1 MKCMNPITQNH
12 KRAIRNA
19 QRKLLRFSLFTF
31 HFSLFTCLV
40 VGAVNYAK
48 LVEQK
53 RAEIYAKFKDP
64 ARSPLPAVERAAF
77 KGLNYFPADESYR
90 VIARFVSADAEATPR
105 SLRRGE
111 LQFTLGGR
119 AMSLAVYAAPRRIP
133 RPIFASTKVKAET
146 LIVNFKDATSG
157 KQSQREGRVLEL
169 ERLTDNE
176 YALDFNL
183 AANSTCAYNRTSAC
197 PSVPRENTLPVA
209 VTAGEKLYQAPVTG
223 APPQSGQLFA
233 ELGWFNLINGQS
245 IRNCKMGYRT
255 FGTLNAAKSNAV
267 LFPAWFAGKSEQLAI
282 YLGPDKM
289 VDPNRYF
296 IIATDGLGNGV
307 SSSPSNTTMP
317 EGQSFPRL
325 AMRDLVNAEH
335 ELLLKVFGIQKL
347 HAVIGISMG
356 GMEAFEWAVA
366 YPDGMEKAI
375 SILGTPQLTS
385 VDKLLWTTELKAI
398 EEARRTTGN
407 GDNASALV
415 ARIHTMALATPLYH
429 TRTVPAKD
437 YEKFIANEE
446 TFYRTNFKSADW
458 AAQLQAMIDHDITIA
473 HGYSLLQ
480 ASWQVKA
487 QLLVVVARQDHMVNP
502 EPALEFARL
511 VRSKV
516 HEINND
522 CGHLYSQCEGAA
534 TVNAVVANF
543 INP

>member
-1 MKCMNPITQNH
+1 MINE
-12 KRAIRNA
+12 KRKTLF
-19 QRKLLRFSLFTF
+19 RKLIRPMLAALCLSLFTF
-31 HFSLFTCLV
+31 HFSLFT
-40 VGAVNYAK
+40 AQAANYAK
-48 LVEQK
+48 LIEQK
-53 RAEIYAKFKDP
+53 RTEVDAKFKNP
-64 ARSPLPAVERAAF
+64 ALSPLPAKDLAAF
-77 KGLNYFPADESYR
+77 KGLNYFPVNESYR
-90 VIARFVSADAEATPR
+90 VTARFVSPDAKDAGATPR
-105 SLRRGE
+105 SLKRGE
-111 LQFTLGGR
+111 LQFTLNGR
-119 AMSLAVYAAPRRIP
+119 AMSLAVYATLRRTL
-133 RPIFASTKVKAET
+133 RPIFASTKTKAET
-146 LIVNFKDATSG
+146 LVVNFKDATNG
-157 KQSQREGRVLEL
+157 KQTQREGRQLEV
-169 ERLTDNE
+169 ERLSDDE
-176 YALDFNL
+176 YVIDFNL
-183 AANSTCAYNRTSAC
+183 AANANCAYSRTSAC

-209 VTAGEKLYQAPVTG
+209 VNAGEQRYQPPVVSAP
-223 APPQSGQLFA
+223 AQSGQQFA
-233 ELGWFNLINGQS
+233 NIGWFNLVSGQT
-245 IRNCKMGYRT
+245 IRECKIGYRT

-267 LFPAWFAGKSEQLAI
+267 LFPAWFAGKSEQLAA

-296 IIATDGLGNGV
+296 IIATDGLGNGI

-317 EGQSFPRL
+317 TGQTFPRL

-347 HAVIGISMG
+347 YAVMGISMG

-366 YPDGMEKAI
+366 YPEGMEKVV

-415 ARIHTMALATPLYH
+415 ARIHTMALATPLYR
-429 TRTVPAKD
+429 TRTVAAKD
-437 YEKFIANEE
+437 YEKFIASEE

-458 AAQLQAMIDHDITIA
+458 AAQLQAMIDHDITIS

-487 QLLVVVARQDHMVNP
+487 QLLVVAARQDHMVNP

-511 VRSKV
+511 VRAKV

-522 CGHLYSQCEGAA
+522 CGHLYAQCEGAA
-534 TVNAVVANF
+534 TVNSVVSNF